1 MPAANANLL
10 LVEDDVQLRILFTAI
25 LMHSGYRVR
34 VAADG
39 FSALTEVRAEMPDVI
54 LSDLYML
61 GMSGFELLSVIRRRF
76 PQIIVVAMSSAFS
89 GGEIPT
95 GVAADAFYQKATSI
109 VDLLNIVQETLSA
122 GGSQLVRR
130 LGQSTPIWV
139 ATHPARSADDD
150 TLAPSQVT
158 VPGERARNCSPSDL
172 ATTIAREVTS
182 VSTPVTTVAA
192 LGGRWAQNSCSRP
205 SNTGLSKTAAR
216 SKARLALR
224 AEGPETARSA
234 QPAQTCAFRRT
245 CPPWD
250 CDPRDV
256 MSDDAHIR
264 ADTSSDSAISV
275 SEEAQIDRSRVI
287 CALSELSVFL
297 GCASRGRVAEVDGR
311 GVSLSINHLE

>member
-1 MPAANANLL
+1 MPATKANLL

-122 GGSQLVRR
+122 GDSQLVRR

-150 TLAPSQVT
+150 CVTIPCPECMRTSDCAPGRSLAIIRQTQCAYCQAPINYAMVQT
-158 VPGERARNCSPSDL
+158 NDPGQPQDL
-172 ATTIAREVTS
+172 WR
-182 VSTPVTTVAA
+182 
-192 LGGRWAQNSCSRP
+192 
-205 SNTGLSKTAAR
+205 
-216 SKARLALR
+216 R
-224 AEGPETARSA
+224 AETQRHL
-234 QPAQTCAFRRT
+234 
-245 CPPWD
+245 PPIPSTL
-250 CDPRDV
+250 DPRDPGFN
-256 MSDDAHIR
+256 HP
-264 ADTSSDSAISV
+264 
-275 SEEAQIDRSRVI
+275 
-287 CALSELSVFL
+287 
-297 GCASRGRVAEVDGR
+297 
-311 GVSLSINHLE
+311 SL